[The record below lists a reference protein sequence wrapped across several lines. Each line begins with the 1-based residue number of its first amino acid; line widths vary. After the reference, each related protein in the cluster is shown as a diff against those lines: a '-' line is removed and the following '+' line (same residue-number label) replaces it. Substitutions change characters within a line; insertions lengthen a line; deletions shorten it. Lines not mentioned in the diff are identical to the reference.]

1 MGRLAIESATPST
14 VVIEGREHLAF
25 GGCNYL
31 GLAHHPAVHAALNVG
46 LSRYGLTTTASRETT
61 GNTLLH
67 EALETELATFA
78 GHEHAILAAEGYT
91 ANFMCCQALA
101 SPSATSVSQGIGVAI
116 VDAQCHR
123 SIRNA
128 AAAAGMQVVD
138 FEHLSVESASWL
150 ASRYA
155 DQGVCIMTDS
165 VFAADGAV
173 APLPGLLA
181 ALPPHLGSSRAC
193 LLVDDCHGF
202 CVLGRDGRGATDHH
216 GLVSLAANGARAH
229 DPRVVVTTTL
239 AKGLGCYG
247 GVVMGKA
254 PFIRAVRE
262 RAWVYRSST
271 PVPPPIAEAAR
282 AALSVLRTDPSL
294 MSSLRRNADMTRDA
308 LQRLGLP
315 VPAAGVPI
323 FTFAL
328 ASVERMRAVYERL
341 LGAGILAPLID
352 YPGGPTPL
360 YFRIVVNAA
369 HTPEQIARLAAALGD
384 ALASTLSGYPP
395 AARPAPVSTA
405 APHSLSSTL
414 TEPNGTIGQG
424 PHASL
429 TTPIN
434 PSAHGRTLTVS

>member
-1 MGRLAIESATPST
+1 MGRLPIEAASST
-14 VVIEGREHLAF
+14 TVHMDGREILAF

-31 GLAHHPAVHAALNVG
+31 GLAHHPKVIEAVRAG
-46 LSRYGLTTTASRETT
+46 WERYGLTTTASRETT
-61 GNTLLH
+61 GNTLVH
-67 EALETELATFA
+67 EALETELASFA
-78 GHEHAILAAEGYT
+78 GHEHAILSAEGYT

-101 SPSATSVSQGIGVAI
+101 SLSGAAGGGAGAGVTGIGVAI
-116 VDAQCHR
+116 IDAQCHR

-128 AAAAGMQVVD
+128 ASASGMQVVD
-138 FEHLSVESASWL
+138 FEHLNPDSAAWL
-150 ASRYA
+150 ASRYG

-173 APLPGLLA
+173 APLPGLLE
-181 ALPPHLGSSRAC
+181 ALPKHLPSHRAM

-216 GLVSLAANGARAH
+216 GLVETTPQGARTH

-254 PFIRAVRE
+254 GFVRQVRE

-282 AALSVLRTDPSL
+282 AAISLLRSDAML
-294 MSSLRRNADMTRDA
+294 VRNLRRNCTLVREGLSRM
-308 LQRLGLP
+308 GLP
-315 VPAAGVPI
+315 VPEAGVPI

-328 ASVERMRAVYERL
+328 PTVERMRVVYDRML
-341 LGAGILAPLID
+341 AAGVLTPLID

-369 HTPEQIARLAAALGD
+369 HSVEQIERLLSTLREAMGQVDARLTETKVGER
-384 ALASTLSGYPP
+384 ALA
-395 AARPAPVSTA
+395 
-405 APHSLSSTL
+405 
-414 TEPNGTIGQG
+414 
-424 PHASL
+424 
-429 TTPIN
+429 
-434 PSAHGRTLTVS
+434 

>member
-1 MGRLAIESATPST
+1 MGRLPIEAASST
-14 VVIEGREHLAF
+14 TVHMDGREILAF

-31 GLAHHPAVHAALNVG
+31 GLAHHPKVIDAVRIG
-46 LSRYGLTTTASRETT
+46 WERYGLTTTASRETT
-61 GNTLLH
+61 GNTLVH
-67 EALETELATFA
+67 EALETEVASFA
-78 GHEHAILAAEGYT
+78 GHEHAILSAEGYT

-101 SPSATSVSQGIGVAI
+101 SLSGAGAGAAVNGIGVAI

-128 AAAAGMQVVD
+128 ASASGMQVVD
-138 FEHLSVESASWL
+138 FEHLNPDSAAWL

-173 APLPGLLA
+173 APLPGLLE
-181 ALPPHLGSSRAC
+181 ALPKHLPSHRAV

-216 GLVSLAANGARAH
+216 GLVETTPQGARTH

-254 PFIRAVRE
+254 GFVRQVRE
-262 RAWVYRSST
+262 KAWVYRSST

-282 AALSVLRTDPSL
+282 TAIAILRSDPTL
-294 MSSLRRNADMTRDA
+294 TRNLRRNCTLIREGLLRM
-308 LQRLGLP
+308 GLP
-315 VPAAGVPI
+315 VPEAGVPI

-328 ASVERMRAVYERL
+328 PTVERMRAVYDRML
-341 LGAGILAPLID
+341 AAGVLTPLID

-369 HTPEQIARLAAALGD
+369 HSVEQIERLLSTLRESMGLVDGRLAEAKIGER
-384 ALASTLSGYPP
+384 ALA
-395 AARPAPVSTA
+395 
-405 APHSLSSTL
+405 
-414 TEPNGTIGQG
+414 
-424 PHASL
+424 
-429 TTPIN
+429 
-434 PSAHGRTLTVS
+434 